1 MLPVLDSQ
9 QNFALRAAIAGNV
22 AGEDD
27 PWHVLAA
34 SKQCAEDLCPGGS
47 RCSFVA
53 PALDQDI
60 QHVAVLINRTPE
72 VGRFALD
79 GQKNFID
86 VPRIARPRTTATQR
100 VGVLLPKLRGMC

>member
-1 MLPVLDSQ
+1 LWPYRPHETDGPVQ
-9 QNFALRAAIAGNV
+9 QQAAG
-22 AGEDD
+22 
-27 PWHVLAA
+27 
-34 SKQCAEDLCPGGS
+34 
-47 RCSFVA
+47 
-53 PALDQDI
+53 DI